1 MTQISNTLSTGST
14 AASMYTSYT
23 QTSKMQKEDTAQ
35 SHQANSTTKSI
46 NITSTSQLITDQAAS
61 DTEIGISAAYSV
73 EISQQGSLLNTLNSS
88 TNDKQSSTGISSAS
102 SPDTAA
108 GATSSLGEVAKTSS
122 TVAPSGVAPSGD
134 ASSDSSDDDS
144 ESTSS
149 ASLSQYSES
158 QLKEMLNSGEITQSE
173 YSAEITK
180 REQDEEQENETSNA
194 TNTAIDTAQ

>member
-14 AASMYTSYT
+14 AASMYTSYA
-23 QTSKMQKEDTAQ
+23 QQKEDAAQ
-35 SHQANSTTKSI
+35 SQQANSTTKSI
-46 NITSTSQLITDQAAS
+46 NATSTSQLITDQAAS

-88 TNDKQSSTGISSAS
+88 TNDKQSSAGISSAS

-122 TVAPSGVAPSGD
+122 TVAPSGVAPSGE

-144 ESTSS
+144 EATSS

>member
-14 AASMYTSYT
+14 AASMYTSYA
-23 QTSKMQKEDTAQ
+23 QQKEDAAQ
-35 SHQANSTTKSI
+35 SQQANSTTKSI
-46 NITSTSQLITDQAAS
+46 NATSTSQLITDQAAS

-88 TNDKQSSTGISSAS
+88 TNDKQSSADISSAS

-122 TVAPSGVAPSGD
+122 TVAPSGVAPSGE

-144 ESTSS
+144 EATSS